1 MASVQLPDLLSLGR
15 AFELRTNRHCHL
27 VSSASE
33 NSFVTQQN
41 FLSDDEKTCLRSM
54 KIGLWASVCFPTCDS
69 PQLRLAT
76 DFLTALVVCNC
87 RLASHAQTARECG
100 WISDDSDPQP
110 TRPHV
115 CLEMI
120 YFARESPPSWRGLH
134 LNGIYSVM
142 PQLSGAMPSDS
153 SRQKFNR
160 SAEGFRAAQMQI
172 LSHRR
177 SGTLPTLEAYVELRR
192 DLSGIPML
200 FDLIEM
206 AESLQ
211 MPSGDHRWDSL
222 KTSAADVIALSMDV
236 FASNND
242 QSIDNS
248 FNIVSILTAHRGV
261 SFQGGLNQ
269 TFPIIEQA
277 LQTFLSAESALEAP
291 ATVQT
296 TNSLWAW
303 IPPLSRKE
311 PSATPPAQVML
322 SPDSKL
328 YLRGLKDCIV
338 GTLNWGYETEL
349 YFGSKGDEVRQ
360 FGWVF
365 LKDRNGGREAHSTTT
380 A

>member
-1 MASVQLPDLLSLGR
+1 
-15 AFELRTNRHCHL
+15 
-27 VSSASE
+27 
-33 NSFVTQQN
+33 
-41 FLSDDEKTCLRSM
+41 
-54 KIGLWASVCFPTCDS
+54 
-69 PQLRLAT
+69 
-76 DFLTALVVCNC
+76 
-87 RLASHAQTARECG
+87 
-100 WISDDSDPQP
+100 
-110 TRPHV
+110 
-115 CLEMI
+115 
-120 YFARESPPSWRGLH
+120 
-134 LNGIYSVM
+134 
-142 PQLSGAMPSDS
+142 
-153 SRQKFNR
+153 
-160 SAEGFRAAQMQI
+160 
-172 LSHRR
+172 
-177 SGTLPTLEAYVELRR
+177 
-192 DLSGIPML
+192 
-200 FDLIEM
+200 
-206 AESLQ
+206 

-277 LQTFLSAESALEAP
+277 LQTFLSAESALQAP

-338 GTLNWGYETEL
+338 GTLNWGYDTEL